1 MAYYVKKEEFEKK
14 IEDVSKAM
22 ISKARKIGIMKK
34 YPVQMQIE
42 QLKRN
47 MTIRNVLNAINDN
60 LVKYKATLYDIQVE
74 VM

>member
-1 MAYYVKKEEFEKK
+1 VKKEEFEKK